1 MTQSAPA
8 QDCGFISY
16 IHRGSLT
23 KVPARRGMKRLRPS
37 DRVLRVGIRLKP
49 VFTPE
54 PWIARSTATDPRQR
68 WNGWFQSQS
77 SALRSTVED
86 QHIPDLIL
94 DVLFPSNGYRLFF
107 LYRADHG
114 VANTGSG
121 APGLADRPA
130 LPRRTQ
136 PGAAREE
143 EPHRRS
149 YSLSSQAMG
158 PTGDPRHAHQ

>member
-1 MTQSAPA
+1 MTQSATA

-16 IHRGSLT
+16 IQRGSLT

-49 VFTPE
+49 IFTPE

-77 SALRSTVED
+77 FAVRSTVED

-107 LYRADHG
+107 LYRADH
-114 VANTGSG
+114 SG
-121 APGLADRPA
+121 ACFDSGALPGDPNPPA
-130 LPRRTQ
+130 LVIPPQFDIATQ
-136 PGAAREE
+136 SKEDEE
-143 EPHRRS
+143 YEDKVITHDCAVR
-149 YSLSSQAMG
+149 
-158 PTGDPRHAHQ
+158 